1 MAQEKSNAGS
11 SFMKFLTKGGVL
23 IATIIMF
30 IIGTFVSD
38 KFFTLNNMVNVARQI
53 SIDGIIALAMTF
65 VVITGGVDLSVG
77 SQVAVIGIV
86 VAQILKAGMHPV
98 IAICAGLLIGA
109 LFGVLNGLGV
119 TKGKLPPFIMT
130 LGTMTAIRGIALY
143 LSNGA
148 PQNWRNTET
157 NIKFIGQGYLFGIPF
172 PIFIFAAMLLAGWYM
187 LRYTSFGRNIYAV
200 GDNREAARL
209 NGVNVN
215 KTLLISFV
223 MTGAAS
229 AIAAIVLTSKLSSAD
244 PTAGNGYELN
254 ALARCYIG
262 GCSAAGGEGSIIGT
276 LIGCCLLG
284 FLSNIMNLV
293 GVNSYMQQIVEGLII
308 IIAVLLG
315 TIRRRS

>member
-1 MAQEKSNAGS
+1 MAQKNASAS
-11 SFMKFLTKGGVL
+11 SIVKFLTKRGVL
-23 IATIIMF
+23 VATIIMF
-30 IIGTFVSD
+30 IVGAFASD

-86 VAQILKAGMHPV
+86 VAQILKAGMNPV
-98 IAICAGLLIGA
+98 IALGAGLLVGA
-109 LFGVLNGLGV
+109 LFGLLNGLGV

-130 LGTMTAIRGIALY
+130 LGTMNAIRGLALY

-148 PQNWRNTET
+148 PQNWRNTDT
-157 NIKFIGQGYLFGIPF
+157 NITFIGQGYILGIPF
-172 PIFIFAAMLLAGWYM
+172 PIFIFAAMLALGYYL
-187 LRYTSFGRNIYAV
+187 LRYTSFGRNIYSV

-215 KTLLISFV
+215 KTLMISFI
-223 MTGAAS
+223 MTGVAS
-229 AIAAIVLTSKLSSAD
+229 AIAAIVLSSKLSSAD

-262 GCSAAGGEGSIIGT
+262 GCSAAGGEGSILGT
-276 LIGCCLLG
+276 LIGACLLG

-308 IIAVLLG
+308 IVAVLLG
-315 TIRRRS
+315 TIKKRS